1 MVDNHDTL
9 RGYGIP
15 CEQNFSPK
23 NFKFGVDGV
32 GTTCYNLGIVKG
44 TDGTSQG
51 TPSNSE
57 NVICRTCTDSV
68 VEELRTPHIA
78 NANGNVFTAEW

>member
-1 MVDNHDTL
+1 MQGELAKQIYMNGEKVLDN
-9 RGYGIP
+9 
-15 CEQNFSPK
+15 
-23 NFKFGVDGV
+23 V

-51 TPSNSE
+51 APPNSE

-68 VEELRTPHIA
+68 VEELRTPHIE
-78 NANGNVFTAEW
+78 NATGNRFTTEW